1 MKLRHAA
8 ALGLVVWYLMLPPNA
23 AVRDIS
29 IPLAQWSVEGTFDT
43 ASDCQ
48 EAMASLSQR
57 AESETEMRKL
67 ADQEWK
73 KVRPDVNLPYD
84 MRERLIKVVRERL
97 KTMRCVSSDDPRL
110 KEK

>member
-1 MKLRHAA
+1 M
-8 ALGLVVWYLMLPPNA
+8 G
-23 AVRDIS
+23 
-29 IPLAQWSVEGTFDT
+29 
-43 ASDCQ
+43 
-48 EAMASLSQR
+48 
-57 AESETEMRKL
+57 KL